1 MKWIKLKTAFDSYIV
16 IVQKS
21 KEILERLLTK
31 WKKFERWWTA
41 HEEKLETCTEAYPE
55 NMEVNQ
61 EELEANQEK
70 YRNRTEHSE
79 ATHLRTDQEDRAYGV
94 LHEAPKGATYKNTFG
109 AT

>member
-1 MKWIKLKTAFDSYIV
+1 
-16 IVQKS
+16 
-21 KEILERLLTK
+21 
-31 WKKFERWWTA
+31 
-41 HEEKLETCTEAYPE
+41 
-55 NMEVNQ
+55 MEVNQ